1 MMTPE
6 DHRDQHWD
14 DDNES
19 EKMSLSDALSI
30 VDDYLVFNQE
40 HDNFKEALQIVSE
53 AAEDYNYFANGES
66 RQSYRAKLT
75 GMQSRAR
82 QEGRNENRTYI
93 EKAIC
98 KDNEI
103 SIYGDY
109 KPDDINELNI
119 TFKGG
124 EELHLEPV
132 TYGHWE
138 LPEPDC
144 DEDGYKIPP
153 RVVICSNCQKPN
165 SLPVSRYCSECGSR
179 NEGHAKPIMP
189 QHDNLKD
196 KLFDEAVEDIRKEN
210 E

>member
-6 DHRDQHWD
+6 EHRDQHWD
-14 DDNES
+14 EDNEP
-19 EKMSLSDALSI
+19 EKMSLSDAISI

-75 GMQSRAR
+75 GLQSRAR
-82 QEGRNENRTYI
+82 QEGRNENREYF

-98 KDNEI
+98 QNNEI

-138 LPEPDC
+138 PCEPEYTK
-144 DEDGYKIPP
+144 DGETILKNIMF
-153 RVVICSNCQKPN
+153 CSNCQKAN
-165 SLPVSRYCSECGSR
+165 KLPVGKYCTECGSW
-179 NEGHAKPIMP
+179 NKGHG
-189 QHDNLKD
+189 
-196 KLFDEAVEDIRKEN
+196 KEN
-210 E
+210 DNA